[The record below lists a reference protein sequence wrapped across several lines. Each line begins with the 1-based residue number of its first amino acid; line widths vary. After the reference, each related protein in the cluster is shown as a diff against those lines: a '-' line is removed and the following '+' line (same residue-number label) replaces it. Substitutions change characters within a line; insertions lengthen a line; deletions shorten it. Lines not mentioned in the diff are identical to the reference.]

1 MGVCAMSSKGNRCK
15 SAKKKDS
22 PKITST
28 ILLSSGVI
36 AALITGGFSLQ
47 VSRETNVRLR
57 SIETQKY
64 EYELQTM
71 RYEKLQEFLIFF
83 SEFQVYDDELIY
95 NFDVDSE
102 YSIDMIMKKSNE
114 SFNAFSAK
122 LQQLNAYLSDQAL
135 ELLETKADE
144 IKETLLDDRTID
156 VTKLDSVD
164 QINLAV
170 KNHMALVNSD
180 MSKVSSFLVQVI
192 TQDIFYEYFS
202 NSSGY

>member
-1 MGVCAMSSKGNRCK
+1 MSSKGNRCK

-47 VSRETNVRLR
+47 VSRETNVRLQ

>member
-1 MGVCAMSSKGNRCK
+1 MSSKGNRCK

-47 VSRETNVRLR
+47 VSRETNVRLQ

-102 YSIDMIMKKSNE
+102 YSIDMIMKKSNPFFIQFVFGIIV
-114 SFNAFSAK
+114 SGTIISWA
-122 LQQLNAYLSDQAL
+122 
-135 ELLETKADE
+135 
-144 IKETLLDDRTID
+144 ID
-156 VTKLDSVD
+156 VIKHFVTPA
-164 QINLAV
+164 NP
-170 KNHMALVNSD
+170 N
-180 MSKVSSFLVQVI
+180 
-192 TQDIFYEYFS
+192 
-202 NSSGY
+202 

>member
-1 MGVCAMSSKGNRCK
+1 MSSKGNRCK

-47 VSRETNVRLR
+47 VSRETNVRLQ

-95 NFDVDSE
+95 NFVVASE

>member
-47 VSRETNVRLR
+47 VSRETNVRLQ